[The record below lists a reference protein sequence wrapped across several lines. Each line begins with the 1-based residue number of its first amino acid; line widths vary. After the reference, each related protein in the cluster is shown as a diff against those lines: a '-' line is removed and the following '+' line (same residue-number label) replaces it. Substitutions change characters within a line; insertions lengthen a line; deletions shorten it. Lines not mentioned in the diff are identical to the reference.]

1 MVDASADMTIL
12 EQVSLAPLTA
22 WRIGG
27 PARYL
32 ATVRSAHGV
41 RQALEFAA
49 RLQLPVWVLGGGSNL
64 LISDAGLAGMV
75 IRMRDTHMDIVT
87 TGSGSASVEVGAG
100 APMAK
105 SVRQLVAAGWQGLE
119 WAEGLPGTLG
129 GAVYGNAGCYGGD
142 MAGVVRRVQ
151 VWQAGRLEEWETT
164 QMGFA
169 YRTSTLKQSNMSRMQ
184 MGMQVA
190 DVGPLVVGATLAV
203 VQADPH
209 QLAAIMANTAALRKG
224 KTPQGSSCGSVF
236 KNPPGES
243 AGRLIEAAGLKGY
256 RHGGAQV
263 ADKHANYIV
272 NVGGATS
279 ADVRAVVAHIQQR
292 VMEYC
297 GVYLEPEVQ
306 ILGEA
311 W

>member
-64 LISDAGLAGMV
+64 LISDAGLAGVV

>member
-1 MVDASADMTIL
+1 MGDTSAEITIL

-32 ATVRSAHGV
+32 ATVRSAHGL
-41 RQALEFAA
+41 RQALEFAE
-49 RLQLPVWVLGGGSNL
+49 RLHLPVWILGGGSNML
-64 LISDAGLAGMV
+64 VSDAGLAGVV
-75 IRMRDTHMDIVT
+75 IRMRDTHVDIVP
-87 TGSGSASVEVGAG
+87 TGNDEASVDVGAG

-142 MAGVVRRVQ
+142 MAGVVRRVH
-151 VWQAGRLEEWETT
+151 VWQAGRLEEWSTT

-169 YRTSTLKQSNMSRMQ
+169 YRTSALKQQHMGHMQ
-184 MGMQVA
+184 AGLHVA
-190 DVGPLVVGATLAV
+190 DMGPVVVGATLAV
-203 VQADPH
+203 VQADPQ
-209 QLAAIMANTAALRKG
+209 QLAIVMASTAALRKS

-256 RHGGAQV
+256 RHGGAEV
-263 ADKHANYIV
+263 AEKHANYIV
-272 NVGGATS
+272 NTGGATS
-279 ADVRAVVAHIQQR
+279 ADVRAVVAYIQQR
-292 VMEYC
+292 VAQSS
-297 GVYLEPEVQ
+297 GIHLEPEVQ